1 MCCGPV
7 ATCRFPES
15 SALVMESL
23 SRVVVVLCTGALGG
37 VFPWGTGGR
46 SSRVCHLFLACVRVA
61 STRIKSLVS
70 AGHGQQ
76 GNTLRQARNT
86 LVVRN
91 KGIEWPPAK
100 RLRSI
105 CSKREKRKLGNSGTR
120 KRCTVLSLDRPR
132 PGPQSHQGGIVLS
145 NRGGND

>member
-1 MCCGPV
+1 
-7 ATCRFPES
+7 
-15 SALVMESL
+15 MESL

-37 VFPWGTGGR
+37 VFPWGTGDR

-61 STRIKSLVS
+61 STRIKSLVG

-91 KGIEWPPAK
+91 KGIEWPPARGRTVSAQK
-100 RLRSI
+100 G
-105 CSKREKRKLGNSGTR
+105 KKKQVGNPGTR
-120 KRCTVLSLDRPR
+120 DRCTVLSLDRPR
-132 PGPQSHQGGIVLS
+132 PGLQSHRGGIVLS
-145 NRGGND
+145 DRGGND